1 MPIYIVI
8 WLHLIAA
15 VTLIGGL
22 IFFNFILK
30 PEMEGKNSEIEK
42 KELLQKMG
50 RRFRTV
56 TWICLITL
64 ILTGSYNLLYE
75 GGSVR
80 IETTWGV
87 VLMLKLFLFA
97 VTFGLILIHDFV
109 LDPFAPPSR
118 SSSNPASQSHSA
130 RRATYLQH
138 AILVISLAVLLIA
151 SYLATT

>member
-1 MPIYIVI
+1 MPIYVVI

-15 VTLIGGL
+15 TVLIGGL
-22 IFFNFILK
+22 IFFNFILQ
-30 PEMEGKNSEIEK
+30 PELKGIPSESEK
-42 KELLQKMG
+42 KDLLQKTG
-50 RRFRTV
+50 RRFRTM

-75 GGSVR
+75 GGSAR

-118 SSSNPASQSHSA
+118 SSSNPSSQSHSA
-130 RRATYLQH
+130 RRATYLQQ
-138 AILVISLAVLLIA
+138 AILFLTLVILLIA
-151 SYLATT
+151 SYLAAM

>member
-15 VTLIGGL
+15 AALIGGL
-22 IFFNFILK
+22 LFFNLILK
-30 PEMEGKNSEIEK
+30 PGLEEKNIEVQK
-42 KELLQKMG
+42 NDLLQKMG

-64 ILTGSYNLLYE
+64 ILTGSYNMLYE
-75 GGSVR
+75 GGSAR

-97 VTFGLILIHDFV
+97 ITFGLILIHDFV
-109 LDPFAPPSR
+109 LDPFAPQSR
-118 SSSNPASQSHSA
+118 SSNTPSNQDVLA
-130 RRATYLQH
+130 RRGIYLQYS
-138 AILVISLAVLLIA
+138 ILLLSLGILLIA
-151 SYLATT
+151 SYLTTI